1 MAVYAPLWKDTYFET
16 GFYDVL
22 NYSVRTQ
29 PDTGTTEYVIY
40 KGKAY
45 RQPSPYNSIQIKL
58 NPIVDK
64 YLGNQIDGTYGGWYP
79 NGSVPYVL
87 QNYTMPF
94 YLFDDDTDTL
104 LESYNFRYTYD
115 ETFVWH
121 NMTYEEACEY
131 DPLYYGSMTEDQ
143 YYTYFGDDGAVLG
156 RDSEKQDSYKRRIN
170 GRWAVG
176 QFQFL
181 TFIQTTMWVNQFRN
195 SIIRQTSSEY
205 ATACGDY
212 AVYYLGKCGCWN
224 DFLFE
229 GACKRE
235 DSFNHYDYGSDGY
248 NALTGNPEYS
258 ATIRRYCNEQTIR
271 FECTTGWLTDKES
284 ENFAQDFMPAC
295 VVMLHELKTDK
306 VYPVVID
313 DTSVETKKYKNNK
326 QLNQY
331 TVTFRVAR
339 DYYVR

>member
-16 GFYDVL
+16 SSYDVL

-29 PDTGTTEYVIY
+29 PDTGTTEYIIY

-45 RQPSPYNSIQIKL
+45 RQPTPYNSIQIKL
-58 NPIVDK
+58 NTIVDK
-64 YLGNQIDGTYGGWYP
+64 YMGNQIDGGWFP
-79 NGSVPYVL
+79 NGNAPYVPS
-87 QNYTMPF
+87 NYTKTF
-94 YLFDDDTDTL
+94 YLFDDDSEVL
-104 LESYNFRYTYD
+104 LERYNFRYTFD

-121 NMTYEEACEY
+121 NMTYEEAAQT
-131 DPLYYGSMTEDQ
+131 DPYYSAMTEDQ

-156 RDSEKQDSYKRRIN
+156 RDAPVKQDSQKRTIN
-170 GRWAVG
+170 GHYAVG
-176 QFQFL
+176 QFQFR
-181 TFIQTTMWVNQFRN
+181 TFIQTTIWVNQFRN
-195 SIIRQTSSEY
+195 SIVRQTNPEY
-205 ATACGDY
+205 AVCGDY

-229 GACKRE
+229 GTCKRE
-235 DSFNHYDYGSDGY
+235 DSFTHYDYGSDGY

-258 ATIRRYCNEQTIR
+258 ATIRRYCNEQVIR

-284 ENFAQDFMPAC
+284 ENFAQDFIPAT